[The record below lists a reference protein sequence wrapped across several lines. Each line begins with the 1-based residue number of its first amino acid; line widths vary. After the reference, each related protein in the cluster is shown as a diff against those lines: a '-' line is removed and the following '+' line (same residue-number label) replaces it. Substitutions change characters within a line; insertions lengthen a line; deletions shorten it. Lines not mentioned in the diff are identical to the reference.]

1 MSIFSAVINGI
12 EHVADDFEK
21 LMGKALQEIESLGF
35 GVFGGMEGFVRF
47 LIEMEQDPVH
57 VISKMVGHIERCG
70 GSVIPT
76 MEEIAHGIASQGL
89 TGFATTKLNYVVEP
103 MCTNLRQLNKT
114 GPQVVNIHQ
123 TTLNV
128 MKSRLNTLTVAQD
141 NGAGWNGPSALEMT
155 TQFDS
160 LSRSLSGLN
169 LDIGF
174 DGAQQTLNTV
184 CLIALGG
191 IAALAIALAI
201 LDVLLLVVEA
211 VVTAVTAGG
220 ALVIEGPVDI
230 GLGAAEIGLILD
242 LVAADL
248 AVWIVGTLAIYAY
261 NHLIHTST
269 STPTASKPQVLQL
282 NLPKGPEITPE
293 QQGAVEDMVRELAAK
308 LGVSAE
314 ALQKWLQLIAQALGP
329 GVSAAE
335 LKSIIRCLASKGYLD
350 ASLKSGW
357 NIVADHLTPR
367 DLQGAWG
374 DHNGYDTGAD
384 HWGEV
389 NRDGLKGLRNYIS
402 DLDAKISDYS
412 TSPTRRAF
420 YQVLRNAAQKTLD
433 YVTNLINKG
442 KYQGPSSKDWPDPKG
457 RVPFMDDVLK
467 GSGCVPA

>member
-1 MSIFSAVINGI
+1 MGVFSAVINGI
-12 EHVADDFEK
+12 EHVADDFGK
-21 LMGKALQEIESLGF
+21 IMDKALNEVESLGF

-57 VISKMVGHIERCG
+57 VISRMVGHIEQCG
-70 GSVIPT
+70 GSIIPT

-89 TGFATTKLNYVVEP
+89 TGFATSKLNYIVEP
-103 MCTNLRQLNKT
+103 MCANLRQLNKS
-114 GPQVVNIHQ
+114 GPQVANVHQ
-123 TTLNV
+123 TTLSV
-128 MKSRLNTLTVAQD
+128 MKTRLSALTVAQAG
-141 NGAGWNGPSALEMT
+141 GASWNGPSALEMT
-155 TQFDS
+155 SQFDS
-160 LSRSLSGLN
+160 LSLSLSGLN
-169 LDIGF
+169 LEIGF

-201 LDVLLLVVEA
+201 VDVLVLVVEA
-211 VVTAVTAGG
+211 VVAAVTAGG

-230 GLGAAEIGLILD
+230 GLGAAEIGLILE

-248 AVWIVGTLAIYAY
+248 AVWVVGTLAIYAY
-261 NHLIHTST
+261 QHLVHTSSGT
-269 STPTASKPQVLQL
+269 STASKPQVLQL

-293 QQGAVEDMVRELAAK
+293 QQAAVEDMVRELAAK

-314 ALQKWLQLIAQALGP
+314 ALQKWLQLIAQALGA
-329 GVSAAE
+329 GVSATE
-335 LKSIIRCLASKGYLD
+335 LKAIIRCLAAKGYLD
-350 ASLKSGW
+350 ASLRSGW

-374 DHNGYDTGAD
+374 DHNGYDTHAD

-389 NRDGLKGLRNYIS
+389 SDGLDGLRKYIS
-402 DLDAKISDYS
+402 DLDAKISDY
-412 TSPTRRAF
+412 TIPPAKRAF
-420 YQVLRNAAQKTLD
+420 YRVLRDSAQKTLD

-442 KYQGPSSKDWPDPKG
+442 KYQGPSTKDWPDPKG
-457 RVPFMDDVLK
+457 RVPFVDDVLK